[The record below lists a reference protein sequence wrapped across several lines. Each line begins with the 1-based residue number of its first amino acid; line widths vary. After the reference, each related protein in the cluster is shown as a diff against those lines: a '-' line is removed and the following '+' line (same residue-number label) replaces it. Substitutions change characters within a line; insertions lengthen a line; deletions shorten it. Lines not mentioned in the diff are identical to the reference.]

1 MWLSEKG
8 ILASLALLLLAFSVI
23 AVSRI
28 FEAPGTII
36 ATASWQAE
44 VGFYLPFVLF
54 TLVSTY
60 HFLEWAKK
68 HKRQAIL
75 MMLIIVAMASV
86 VGTVTAN
93 APRPTLNPL
102 TSQSNTSTQQSA
114 ATSTQGLPQQA
125 SLQESIF
132 KLREALNSTPYF
144 STGFSAI
151 TLIASGA
158 AVVLVLMRIRRERE
172 ISSPKV
178 LASTSIAEIKGDTPH
193 DLVVRCYDLATR
205 SLKAGGARIPDSDT
219 PLDAFARIGRFEPNV
234 TDAFWKLTLLFEEA
248 KFSLHPISNMQAES
262 ASRYYSSISHRSK
275 GAIQ

>member
-158 AVVLVLMRIRRERE
+158 AVVLVLMRIRRKRE

-178 LASTSIAEIKGDTPH
+178 LASTSIAEIKGDTP
-193 DLVVRCYDLATR
+193 
-205 SLKAGGARIPDSDT
+205 
-219 PLDAFARIGRFEPNV
+219 
-234 TDAFWKLTLLFEEA
+234 
-248 KFSLHPISNMQAES
+248 
-262 ASRYYSSISHRSK
+262 
-275 GAIQ
+275 